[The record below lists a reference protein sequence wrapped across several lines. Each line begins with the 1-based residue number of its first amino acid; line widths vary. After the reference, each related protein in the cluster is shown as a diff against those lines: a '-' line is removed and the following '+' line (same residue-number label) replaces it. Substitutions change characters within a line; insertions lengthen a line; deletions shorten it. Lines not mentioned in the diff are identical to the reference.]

1 MLLFDLTA
9 CQPLGNTLVSGGAVY
24 AKIVF
29 FALLERE
36 IKFKCLYDSSLMLDE
51 EISSACTKKKLDL
64 IDCYHVELSQC
75 IKSSGCHIFYS
86 AIPYTYGRL
95 NIKGIRF
102 WGTIHGLR
110 DLEIISDTKMH
121 LYASSFADYI
131 KLVAKETFF
140 YKKYA
145 KKRNYASFKDLFE
158 NESFR
163 YICVSEHT
171 KYSVLSHF
179 PHVKEDSIEVLYSP
193 LTLTVDNNNSNDGKF
208 FLLVSGNR
216 WLKNSY
222 RALLAIDSLLSEK
235 RIDKTVVVTGSCPNA
250 IYNKLKNKNKF
261 DFKGYVTNEEL
272 HQLMKD
278 AFCLV
283 YPSLNEGF
291 GYPPLEA
298 MSCGTP
304 CVVSAVTSIPEVCGD
319 AALYFNPYDIDEI
332 MVRLF
337 QICNASIRSLIINKG
352 YQRADYVIKKQK
364 RDLRRLVDILL
375 NDNEELSKS

>member
-9 CQPLGNTLVSGGAVY
+9 CQPLGNTMVSGGAVY

-29 FALLERE
+29 FALLERD
-36 IKFKCLYDSSLMLDE
+36 IKFKCLYDSSRMLDD
-51 EISSACTKKKLDL
+51 EISIACNKSELEL
-64 IDCYHVELSQC
+64 IDCKHAEISQC
-75 IKSSGCHIFYS
+75 IKNSGCHIFYS
-86 AIPYTYGRL
+86 ALPYTYGKL
-95 NIKGIRF
+95 KIQGIRF

-110 DLEIISDTKMH
+110 DLEIISDSKMQ

-131 KLVAKETFF
+131 KLVAKQTYL

-145 KKRNYASFKDLFE
+145 KKRNYARFKELFE

-179 PHVKEDSIEVLYSP
+179 SHVKEDSIEVLYSP
-193 LTLTVDNNNSNDGKF
+193 LALAIENSTSNDGSF

-222 RALLAIDSLLSEK
+222 RALMAIDSLMSEK

-250 IYNKLKNKNKF
+250 IYKKLKNKNKF

-332 MVRLF
+332 KVRLF
-337 QICNASIRSLIINKG
+337 QICNASNRTVLIKKG
-352 YQRADYVIKKQK
+352 YQRADDVIKKQNA
-364 RDLRRLVDILL
+364 DLRKLVDILL
-375 NDNEELSKS
+375 SDNEELSKS